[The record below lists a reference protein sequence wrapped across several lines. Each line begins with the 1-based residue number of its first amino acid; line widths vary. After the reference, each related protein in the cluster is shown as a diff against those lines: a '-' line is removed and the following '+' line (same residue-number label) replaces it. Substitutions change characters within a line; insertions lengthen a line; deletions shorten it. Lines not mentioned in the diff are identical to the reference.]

1 MSAFF
6 FCFFFAL
13 FFFFSFVLTKDKSK
27 LIAQMG
33 FFGKFTQKSPYFHE
47 GEKKKKRS

>member
-6 FCFFFAL
+6 FGGE
-13 FFFFSFVLTKDKSK
+13 KKKSK
-27 LIAQMG
+27 LIVQMV

-47 GEKKKKRS
+47 GEKKS

>member
-6 FCFFFAL
+6 LL
-13 FFFFSFVLTKDKSK
+13 FFFVLGGDQKKIQANCT
-27 LIAQMG
+27 QMV

-47 GEKKKKRS
+47 MEKKNKLEVAIFR